1 MVVMNT
7 DVIVSCVH
15 VQLYCARVSLN
26 KLLNEQD
33 KREYPAA
40 PADSDGIYL
49 TVVTKVRY
57 LECMYYNYTLT
68 VKLCIMT

>member
-40 PADSDGIYL
+40 PADSDG
-49 TVVTKVRY
+49 T
-57 LECMYYNYTLT
+57 
-68 VKLCIMT
+68 